1 MKPPE
6 FVRRWHVHGLIRV
19 ACYLGVV
26 SLGLMCWSVLRPAA
40 LPVVIGMSVGQGLGV
55 IAFLCYLLAVVND
68 VSRAP
73 PASEAPPSST
83 GTPPSTRDTPT

>member
-6 FVRRWHVHGLIRV
+6 FVRRWHVYGLIRV

-26 SLGLMCWSVLRPAA
+26 SMGLMCWSVLRPAA

-55 IAFLCYLLAVVND
+55 LAFLCYLLAVIND
-68 VSRAP
+68 ISRAP
-73 PASEAPPSST
+73 PASTRE
-83 GTPPSTRDTPT
+83 PPSTRDTPT